1 MVIEPKKEIRK
12 DIEDKIVQEEE
23 RDRLK
28 DIKDPMAPAEGEIQS
43 AAEKESMIL
52 ESPPHRLKQVKDK
65 IVQESEQ

>member
-12 DIEDKIVQEEE
+12 DIEDKIAQEKEK
-23 RDRLK
+23 DRLK

-43 AAEKESMIL
+43 ATEKESKIL
-52 ESPPHRLKQVKDK
+52 ESPPHKPKQVKDK